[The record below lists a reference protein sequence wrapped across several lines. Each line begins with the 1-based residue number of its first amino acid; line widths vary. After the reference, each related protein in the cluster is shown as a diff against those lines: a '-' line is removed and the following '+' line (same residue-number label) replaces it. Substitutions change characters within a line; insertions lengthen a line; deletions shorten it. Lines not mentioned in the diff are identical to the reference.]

1 MSAVQLDLFNDLHA
15 DLVTTVAA
23 PALNG
28 FYYERST
35 DRFVSF
41 VLGRRH
47 YEESAKRCG
56 HPKDWQERIRKE
68 RAI

>member
-1 MSAVQLDLFNDLHA
+1 MEAEQLDLFVDYQP
-15 DLVTTVAA
+15 VEI
-23 PALNG
+23 LNG

-35 DRFVSF
+35 NKFVSF

-47 YEESAKRCG
+47 YEISAYRSG
-56 HPKDWQERIRKE
+56 FPVEWQNKMKKE